1 MKDNLTKILLEVA
14 SDIAELKETLS
25 EIKNS
30 QLQMTRRLDSLDITL
45 KNTRSLLREKEREKE
60 LEASFQR
67 QLWHNQIQSRKVKI

>member
-60 LEASFQR
+60 LEASF
-67 QLWHNQIQSRKVKI
+67 